1 MLLRF
6 LHINVSDTNFT
17 GNYCAVSLKK
27 TYKYIAKKIA
37 SHFVSQKT
45 RGSHF
50 ICLTVYLWSRKNEDI
65 SVSFWLIMGYHLSA
79 RIFHWNFFF
88 YKSKCCIFRMKIMAS
103 LVCYLSVE
111 EKFMKDYWFFNK
123 YIHFVH
129 VYIYN
134 HFALLCIMN
143 IWIYL
148 FGSLKLCIMC
158 VLHVATWIRT

>member
-37 SHFVSQKT
+37 FWVTKDPRKPFYLFDCLFMIQKK
-45 RGSHF
+45 S
-50 ICLTVYLWSRKNEDI
+50 EDI
-65 SVSFWLIMGYHLSA
+65 SISFWLIMGYHQCQNISFKL
-79 RIFHWNFFF
+79 FFS

-111 EKFMKDYWFFNK
+111 EKFMKDYSFFNK

-129 VYIYN
+129 VYIII
-134 HFALLCIMN
+134 LRC
-143 IWIYL
+143 
-148 FGSLKLCIMC
+148 C
-158 VLHVATWIRT
+158 V